1 MMPRYCATL
10 KAKRYESKSLNRI
23 VADKSHRVI
32 VALALVYMLYH
43 NCAKQNNRG
52 LKQTDAAA
60 ERRRSTGKSPF
71 KDDRAF
77 CYCASCNIP
86 LYASS
91 SDS

>member
-10 KAKRYESKSLNRI
+10 KAIRYESKSLNRI
-23 VADKSHRVI
+23 VADKSHRVT
-32 VALALVYMLYH
+32 VALALALVYMLYH
-43 NCAKQNNRG
+43 YCAKPNNRG

-77 CYCASCNIP
+77 CYCAS
-86 LYASS
+86 
-91 SDS
+91 